1 MNEYIVYV
9 NDKKLSINLIDEGK
23 FLVNGKEFFCEL
35 LPIAD
40 NSYILRVNNKFCE
53 ISALKNGN
61 ENFLITYD
69 GKLFETTV
77 KSKLQEK
84 ADQIIQN
91 KIGTK
96 KILEIKAPMPGM
108 ILKITKKVGDK
119 IQKGETVLI
128 LEAMKMENDL
138 RAPLTGS
145 IKEIYIDEG
154 TAVEKGMILFSME

>member
-23 FLVNGKEFFCEL
+23 LLVNGKEYFCKL

-61 ENFLITYD
+61 GNFLITYD

-96 KILEIKAPMPGM
+96 KILSS
-108 ILKITKKVGDK
+108 L
-119 IQKGETVLI
+119 
-128 LEAMKMENDL
+128 
-138 RAPLTGS
+138 
-145 IKEIYIDEG
+145 
-154 TAVEKGMILFSME
+154 